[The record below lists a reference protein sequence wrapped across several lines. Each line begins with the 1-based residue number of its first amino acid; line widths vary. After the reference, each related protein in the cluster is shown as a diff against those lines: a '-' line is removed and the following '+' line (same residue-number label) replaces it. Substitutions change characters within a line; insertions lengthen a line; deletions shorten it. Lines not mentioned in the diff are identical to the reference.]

1 MTALNTTLWF
11 LSSPTYVDRLIA
23 RAARF
28 TVIMQYQ
35 GIKPGKTIAIKR

>member
-1 MTALNTTLWF
+1 MTALNTSLWF

-28 TVIMQYQ
+28 AVIIQYH
-35 GIKPGKTIAIKR
+35 GIKAGKTVAIKR